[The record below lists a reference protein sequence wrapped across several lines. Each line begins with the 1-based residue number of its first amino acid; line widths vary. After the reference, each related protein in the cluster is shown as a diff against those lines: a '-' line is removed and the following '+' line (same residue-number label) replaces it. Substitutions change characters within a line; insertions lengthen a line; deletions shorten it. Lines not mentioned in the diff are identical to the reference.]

1 MLIFQWARGSLHCS
15 LHSNGGFCLSSWLL
29 AERIYLVNTF
39 GDGKHDTSL
48 SERVEVLKASDV
60 CTGALLFI
68 AFRIEK
74 PLKGSTSCFAYNAG
88 RLL

>member
-1 MLIFQWARGSLHCS
+1 M
-15 LHSNGGFCLSSWLL
+15 
-29 AERIYLVNTF
+29 NTF

-68 AFRIEK
+68 AFRIKK
-74 PLKGSTSCFAYNAG
+74 PLKGSTSCFTYNAG